1 MSITPERQAQID
13 AMMEEIC
20 GPMPMPK
27 PKAVV
32 VENKVV
38 RDADVTVSKQDK
50 NYPAS
55 GSGVV
60 QVRRADW
67 VTVNMAAYEEQQR
80 WKAEERQRRMH
91 GPNYVADREARK
103 KLDQDRL
110 PG

>member
-1 MSITPERQAQID
+1 MSITPERQAEID

-32 VENKVV
+32 VEDKVV
-38 RDADVTVSKQDK
+38 RDADVKVSEKDK
-50 NYPAS
+50 NYR

-60 QVRRADW
+60 QVRRPEW

-80 WKAEERQRRMH
+80 WKAEEKRRRKEFDPCRQGLW
-91 GPNYVADREARK
+91 GPVDYYDDGAA
-103 KLDQDRL
+103 
-110 PG
+110 